1 MSKISFPLRIQED
14 ERVRAKRL
22 AEALGVSEN
31 RLYSELIHDGLLIRE
46 QMLYMTRL
54 REIAATTSKSDAL
67 KILARAAKNHSLHCA
82 AAWVAAIMVAAMW
95 RQRRRH

>member
-1 MSKISFPLRIQED
+1 MSKLSFPLRIQED
-14 ERVRAKRL
+14 ERVRGKRL

-54 REIAATTSKSDAL
+54 REIAATTSKADAL
-67 KILARAAKNHSLHCA
+67 AVLARAADA
-82 AAWVAAIMVAAMW
+82 PPMPTDI
-95 RQRRRH
+95 